1 MRESLKEIR
10 LARSRRF
17 NELTNRILKYEGI
30 YPKIIIREL
39 EKYKRLFTALLGDD
53 ELRDLASDN
62 LRWLTIIELYVE
74 VRNTEQA

>member
-17 NELTNRILKYEGI
+17 NELTNRILKYEGV
-30 YPKIIIREL
+30 YPRIIIREL

-53 ELRDLASDN
+53 ELRELASDN

>member
-17 NELTNRILKYEGI
+17 NELTNRILKYEGV

-53 ELRDLASDN
+53 ELLELAMITCGG
-62 LRWLTIIELYVE
+62 LR
-74 VRNTEQA
+74 

>member
-53 ELRDLASDN
+53 ELCELASDN

>member
-17 NELTNRILKYEGI
+17 NELTNRILKYEGM

-53 ELRDLASDN
+53 ELCELASDN

>member
-53 ELRDLASDN
+53 ELRELASDN